1 MSDLE
6 NAMIAI
12 IKVFHKYT
20 ECKRHKLKKTQLKAL
35 VNNELN
41 QFIENIKD
49 QATLD
54 TLMLDLDENGDMEI
68 DFQEFVTF
76 VAMITSAC
84 HSFFAP
90 QE

>member
-6 NAMIAI
+6 NALIAI

-20 ECKRHKLKKTQLKAL
+20 EFKGDKLKKAQLKAL
-35 VNNELN
+35 VNNELS

-49 QATLD
+49 QETLD

-68 DFQEFVTF
+68 DFQEFATF

-84 HSFFAP
+84 HGFFAP

>member
-6 NAMIAI
+6 NALIAI

-20 ECKRHKLKKTQLKAL
+20 ECKRDKLKKAQLKAL
-35 VNNELN
+35 VNNELS

-49 QATLD
+49 QETLD

-68 DFQEFVTF
+68 DFQVFATF
-76 VAMITSAC
+76 VAMVTSAC
-84 HSFFAP
+84 HDFFAP

>member
-6 NAMIAI
+6 NALITI

-20 ECKRHKLKKTQLKAL
+20 ECERDKLKKAQLKAL
-35 VNNELN
+35 VNNELS

-49 QATLD
+49 QETLD

-68 DFQEFVTF
+68 DFQEFATF

-84 HSFFAP
+84 HGFFAP

>member
-6 NAMIAI
+6 NALIAI
-12 IKVFHKYT
+12 INVFHKYT
-20 ECKRHKLKKTQLKAL
+20 EFKRDKLKKAQLKAL
-35 VNNELN
+35 VNNELS

-49 QATLD
+49 QETLD

-68 DFQEFVTF
+68 DFQEFATF

-84 HSFFAP
+84 HGFFAP